1 MKDPNS
7 NQTIPSA
14 TTEPVSR
21 KPIQRWSAARKRDVV
36 LRLLR
41 GESIETVSRQLAV
54 ESYRLEQWYERALA
68 AVPPQNL
75 IRHCHATM
83 VPSMKRPKRGVRMAW
98 RWLRAIRRRVR
109 EHVDLAVECAALRH
123 QVAIPQRSRSRHPR
137 FGPWDR
143 LLWAVLF
150 QYWPRMAQTLSLLKT
165 PSAPPDRHGGGA
177 RG

>member
-1 MKDPNS
+1 MWSPMKDPNS
-7 NQTIPSA
+7 NQTIPPA

-75 IRHCHATM
+75 IRHCHAT
-83 VPSMKRPKRGVRMAW
+83 
-98 RWLRAIRRRVR
+98 I
-109 EHVDLAVECAALRH
+109 E
-123 QVAIPQRSRSRHPR
+123 PR
-137 FGPWDR
+137 CSG
-143 LLWAVLF
+143 
-150 QYWPRMAQTLSLLKT
+150 
-165 PSAPPDRHGGGA
+165 
-177 RG
+177 